1 MRKKSYIK
9 KLRNPRNKITLN
21 DNILTN
27 YDAKLNYKR
36 VVRRIGQ
43 VNKRIKDLNKY
54 TNKESYATKLLLDK
68 VAKSGISAKG
78 RRGIRIKKNI
88 SNRDLIKI
96 ENILNQY
103 LNSETSTIKGIKA
116 VEKRQKQHIKDV
128 LGINEKDSEKILNDD
143 DIETLYR
150 LFESED
156 FQNIIKKEYM
166 EPSTVWILL
175 KSAKEHD
182 WTLERFKT
190 EFMNY
195 AKATP
200 ANKVSDRD
208 LQENI
213 QKIYEKFMYHGLL

>member
-9 KLRNPRNKITLN
+9 KLRNPKTRVTLS
-21 DNILTN
+21 DNGLVN
-27 YDAKLNYKR
+27 YNAKTDYKR
-36 VVRRIGQ
+36 VVRRVGQ

-54 TNKESYATKLLLDK
+54 ATKESYATKLLLDK
-68 VAKSGISAKG
+68 VSKSGISAKG
-78 RRGIRIKKNI
+78 RRGIRINKNI
-88 SNRDLIKI
+88 SNRDLLKI

-103 LNSETSTIKGIKA
+103 LNSETSTIKGIRA

-128 LGINEKDSEKILNDD
+128 LGIDEKKAEKVLDDD
-143 DIETLYR
+143 DIEALYR

-166 EPSTVWILL
+166 EPSTVWVLL
-175 KSAKEHD
+175 KSAKVHE
-182 WTLERFKT
+182 WTSDRFKT

-200 ANKVSDRD
+200 ANKVADKD

-213 QKIYEKFMYHGLL
+213 QKIYEKFMYYGLL